1 MLTRLRIKNFKRFP
15 DADIELGQ
23 AVVFIGQNNSGK
35 TTALQALALWDVGLR
50 KWNEEYKGKTV
61 PPQRPGVTINRRDL
75 VAIPVPGANLL
86 WRNLHVRDVKKK
98 NGTTRTQNVRI
109 DILVDGVKDGKAWS
123 CGLEFDYA
131 NDESLY
137 CRPLRLS
144 LENHRIQR
152 PPSATIED
160 WGSYLDKH
168 PDRLPVPPEAAETL
182 IAFLPPMSGLT
193 DREFLKQPG
202 EIGFLIGQG
211 ETAQV
216 LRNLCYQLF
225 NQSKDQ
231 GAWLEVC
238 SHIQSLFGVR
248 LQPPKL
254 LERSEITMAYQDS
267 EDCLLDLSSA
277 GRGLQQTLLLLARLY
292 ANPKTVLLLDEP
304 DAHLEVLRQR
314 QIYQLLTG
322 VAAKQGSQIIAASH
336 SEVVLNEAANRD
348 MVIAFVGS
356 PHRMDDRG
364 SQVLKALTD
373 IGFDQYYQAEING
386 WVLYLEGST
395 DLAILQ
401 AFAAIL
407 NHPAAK
413 ALERPF
419 VHYLTTNLPQRARN
433 HFVGLQEAKP
443 DLVGFAL
450 FDRLEKIIQPGT
462 PLVEAMWQKR
472 EIENYLCQESV
483 LLAYARHDQPDDLFG
498 RAESKQ
504 REQIMRECI
513 QEIGSALRTLRRIE
527 PWSADIKAT
536 DDFLDPLFQLF
547 FDKLQL
553 PNLLRKTDY
562 HVLARLVPKEK
573 IDPEIIA
580 KLDGIFAVAQKA
592 KSKET

>member
-50 KWNEEYKGKTV
+50 KWNEEYKGKIA
-61 PPQRPGVTINRRDL
+61 PAQRPGSTINRRDL
-75 VAIPVPGANLL
+75 VAIPVPGARLL
-86 WRNLHVRDVKKK
+86 WRNLHVRDVKNS
-98 NGTTRTQNVRI
+98 NGKQQTQNVRI
-109 DILVDGVKDGKAWS
+109 DIIVDGVKDGKAWS
-123 CGLEFDYA
+123 CGMEFDYA
-131 NDESLY
+131 NEESFY
-137 CRPLRLS
+137 CRPLRLNNGKD
-144 LENHRIQR
+144 LQR
-152 PPSATIED
+152 M
-160 WGSYLDKH
+160 
-168 PDRLPVPPEAAETL
+168 PVPPEAAETL

-202 EIGFLIGQG
+202 EIGFLIDQGQ
-211 ETAQV
+211 TAQV

-225 NQSKDQ
+225 SQAGDQS
-231 GAWLEVC
+231 AWLEVC

-248 LQPPKL
+248 LQSPKL

-314 QIYQLLTG
+314 QIYQLLTS
-322 VAAKQGSQIIAASH
+322 VAVRQGSQIIAASH

-413 ALERPF
+413 VLERPF
-419 VHYLTTNLPQRARN
+419 VHYLTTNLPQRARS

-462 PLVEAMWQKR
+462 TLVEAMWQKR

-580 KLDGIFAVAQKA
+580 KLDGIFTVAQKA